1 MTTVYYSTPY
11 RQGDIGGGIN
21 DFISLL
27 PDDAWVC
34 IRDADTMF
42 LTPSAQMQI
51 GEIANSKPAYDVI
64 GCMTNRLRSPAQ
76 TFMRDDMFDCA
87 DIGRHQKVAEMLERQ
102 RWCELS
108 PMPHGEAIAGMF
120 MLFRVSLWRL
130 IKFQKKSV
138 YFDKRFC
145 EAVVSNGGRLGLAN
159 GIYLFHMYR
168 WGHPDPFNY
177 TEHLK

>member
-27 PDDAWVC
+27 PGDAWVC

-42 LTPSAQMQI
+42 LTPNAQRQI
-51 GEIANSKPAYDVI
+51 SEIASSRPKFDII
-64 GCMTNRLRSPAQ
+64 GCLTNRLRSTSQ
-76 TFMRDDMFDCA
+76 TYNRSEMFSCP
-87 DIGRHQKVAEMLERQ
+87 DIGTHQRVAAELERDN
-102 RWCELS
+102 WGVIS
-108 PMPHGEAIAGMF
+108 PLPNGEVVAGMF
-120 MLFRVSLWRL
+120 MLFRVSLWKQ
-130 IKFQKKSV
+130 IKFQRETI
-138 YFDKRFC
+138 YFDKRFS
-145 EAVVSNGGRLGLAN
+145 ETVLVNGGKLGVAQ

-168 WGHPDPFNY
+168 WGQPDPFNY